1 MIQDSSTVEY
11 EFLDK
16 PVHYSPE
23 FLSSLTG
30 NVSCDV
36 CDEHNGVKLTKTKN
50 IFLKD
55 NKLYA
60 ILEEELDTK
69 NKGFS
74 TRIRPLE
81 FLEHE
86 NFYEITKGEL
96 LNVDLTSNPKIYAT
110 ILENSDYKIK
120 NKGGIMEDSQ
130 ILNEKN
136 QQIGALKNEV
146 NKQKDRNEQLESQ
159 LQELKNKEKESIE
172 KYNEMES
179 KLNNKIQSYEDQLK
193 VYNDKEK
200 ETVEKLAKEL
210 SQDDEQ
216 LFDIYNKMSSEQLL
230 LIKEK
235 NDAHDKYME
244 EKLGRETGFRGAAGG
259 SSGTNRG
266 GTKPR
271 EDEFDFIKLAKEN
284 GVKL

>member
-1 MIQDSSTVEY
+1 MIQDNSTVEY

-16 PVHYSPE
+16 PVYYSPE

-96 LNVDLTSNPKIYAT
+96 LNV
-110 ILENSDYKIK
+110 
-120 NKGGIMEDSQ
+120 
-130 ILNEKN
+130 KN
-136 QQIGALKNEV
+136 QLK
-146 NKQKDRNEQLESQ
+146 K
-159 LQELKNKEKESIE
+159 
-172 KYNEMES
+172 
-179 KLNNKIQSYEDQLK
+179 KLW
-193 VYNDKEK
+193 
-200 ETVEKLAKEL
+200 
-210 SQDDEQ
+210 
-216 LFDIYNKMSSEQLL
+216 
-230 LIKEK
+230 
-235 NDAHDKYME
+235 
-244 EKLGRETGFRGAAGG
+244 
-259 SSGTNRG
+259 
-266 GTKPR
+266 P
-271 EDEFDFIKLAKEN
+271 
-284 GVKL
+284 